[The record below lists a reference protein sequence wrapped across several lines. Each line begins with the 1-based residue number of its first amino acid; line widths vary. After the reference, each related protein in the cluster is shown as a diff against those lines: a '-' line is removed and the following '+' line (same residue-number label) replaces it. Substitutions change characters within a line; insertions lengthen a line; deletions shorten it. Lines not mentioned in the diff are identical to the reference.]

1 MFRRLLLIAS
11 AMCSLLMAQTQTYI
25 LCEGNYN
32 SLNSSLWSLNSDFTN
47 INGPIYWNQSN
58 NPLGDTGQS
67 LKIHNNKLYIVM
79 NNSNTIEI
87 ADISNGFQYE
97 ASINIPNAGPR
108 DIEIINNIAYVSCW
122 YLNGILCINLDDYS
136 FIDTLVCNGLPED
149 LLYYND
155 KLYSSI
161 TMNPDWSSS
170 DKVIEFDL
178 STGVP
183 FVSNTFTVIT
193 GPEELVAFQNS
204 IYVSSTY
211 YDDAWNTYA
220 GNSKIDLTTKE
231 VTTKDFGI
239 TFSFGRDVTVLNNK
253 VYRVYNN
260 GICSLSDSL
269 TMNLDDQIGNYSTI
283 YSMAS
288 YNDLIYFGL
297 SDYTAP
303 DNVVILN
310 SHGNEIKNFQVGA
323 IPGSFAFF
331 ESNSTMVNNNNTT
344 LLDFNLFH
352 NYPNPFNGATNF
364 TYNILESGQ
373 VTLSIYNSTGQH
385 IINLID
391 SIKAAGSYSIVW
403 NGFNKSGIPVSNGI
417 YFAVLKT
424 AHECSRIKILYLK

>member
-1 MFRRLLLIAS
+1 MFHRFLLIAS
-11 AMCSLLMAQTQTYI
+11 IMISVLVAQTQTYV
-25 LCEGNYN
+25 LCEGNFN
-32 SLNSSLWSLNSDFTN
+32 SLNSSLWSINSDFTYVD
-47 INGPIYWNQSN
+47 GPIYWNQSN

-67 LKIHNNKLYIVM
+67 LKIYNNKLYIIM

-87 ADISNGFQYE
+87 ANISNGFQYE
-97 ASINIPNAGPR
+97 TSINIPNAGPR

-122 YLNGILCINLDDYS
+122 YLNGILCIDLDDYC
-136 FIDTLVCNGLPED
+136 FIDTLICNGLPED

-170 DKVIEFDL
+170 DKVLEFDL

-183 FVSNTFTVIT
+183 FVNNTFTVIT

-220 GNSKIDLTTKE
+220 GNSKIDLFTNE

-239 TFSFGRDVTVLNNK
+239 TFLFGRDITVLNNK
-253 VYRVYNN
+253 VYRVYNM

-269 TMNLDDQIGNYSTI
+269 TMNPDDQIGNYSTI

-288 YNDLIYFGL
+288 YNSLIYFGL

-303 DNVVILN
+303 DNVVIVDSN
-310 SHGNEIKNFQVGA
+310 GNEIKNFQVGA
-323 IPGSFAFF
+323 IPGSFAFL
-331 ESNSTMVNNNNTT
+331 ESNSVIVNNNKT
-344 LLDFNLFH
+344 LSDFNLFQ
-352 NYPNPFNGATNF
+352 NYPNPFNGSTNF
-364 TYNILESGQ
+364 TYQIPESGP
-373 VTLSIYNSTGQH
+373 VTLSIYNSTGRH
-385 IINLID
+385 IINLD
-391 SIKAAGSYSIVW
+391 NSSKAAGNYSIVW
-403 NGFNKSGIPVSNGI
+403 DGFNKSGIPVSNGI
-417 YFAVLKT
+417 YFALLKT
-424 AHECSRIKILYLK
+424 TNECSRIKILYLK